1 MLLILGEP
9 TNDLDIETLE
19 LLERIIADYQ
29 GTVILVSH
37 DREFV
42 DNTATS
48 VLLFEGEGIVTE
60 IVEGFNEIN
69 HYLAQQQGTKEVVVV
84 SEKRTSKPRDSAVR
98 KKKLSYKLQRELEQ
112 LPEYIATLEEEQK
125 ILEQQTLAPEFYLQ
139 PHTETAP
146 ILERLAELE
155 NELMAALERW
165 DELENLQQESS

>member
-1 MLLILGEP
+1 M
-9 TNDLDIETLE
+9 
-19 LLERIIADYQ
+19 
-29 GTVILVSH
+29 
-37 DREFV
+37 
-42 DNTATS
+42 
-48 VLLFEGEGIVTE
+48 
-60 IVEGFNEIN
+60 
-69 HYLAQQQGTKEVVVV
+69 
-84 SEKRTSKPRDSAVR
+84 SEKRTSKPRDSAER